1 MADSPPLLRRARP
14 DEASVVTA
22 LALRSKRLWN
32 YSDEF
37 MEAVAPNM
45 ALTSEDIEADH
56 VEVLESALGLVG
68 FLRLQRRPDE
78 AWLEDLFIDPQ
89 AVWKGHGR
97 RLFERAAELSRGW
110 GYAVM
115 RFESDPHAEPFYLA
129 MGAERVGLSA
139 SSLIPGRALPLMS
152 FGL

>member
-32 YSDEF
+32 YTDKF
-37 MEAVAPNM
+37 MEAVAPDM
-45 ALTSEDIEADH
+45 ALTPEDIEADH
-56 VEVLESALGLVG
+56 VEVLESEHGLVG

-89 AVWKGHGR
+89 AVRKGHGQ
-97 RLFERAAELSRGW
+97 RLFERAAELSRVW

-115 RFESDPHAEPFYLA
+115 RFESDPYAEPFYLA
-129 MGAERVGLSA
+129 LGAERAGLSA

-152 FGL
+152 YKL